1 MSIKN
6 CLFIFGLLLNLISLL
21 AKPTTVDE
29 LNVSQYTGRW
39 YQVYGAPT
47 NTIFQGYG
55 KCVTA
60 DYGILPSGNVS
71 VVNSQL
77 NKQDELEQISGYG
90 YYENPSEPGQLT
102 VHLDGVPVD
111 SPYWVVKLGEVVDE
125 QYQYSIIT
133 TPSGISN
140 WILARNLTE
149 FAEKYNTEVV
159 DYLNANNYRYV
170 EISQTDCDYN
180 YGWGYGDSYRSCT
193 YGEPRV

>member
-6 CLFIFGLLLNLISLL
+6 CLFIFGLLLNIISGLG
-21 AKPTTVDE
+21 KPTTVTE

-60 DYGILPSGNVS
+60 DYGILPNGNVS

-111 SPYWVVKLGEVVDE
+111 APYWVVKLGEVVDE

-149 FAEKYNTEVV
+149 FAEKYNSEVV
-159 DYLNANNYRYV
+159 DYLNENNYRYV
-170 EISQTDCDYN
+170 EISQDNCDYN
-180 YGWGYGDSYRSCT
+180 YEQVKS
-193 YGEPRV
+193 